1 MSRTVDGTFGLT
13 KNQPPTVT
21 RPFDFG
27 TDAIERQRVSLGQSI
42 IDADFEY
49 GLQATKWQT
58 YQEIRKFPSFYETP
72 GTDIAVTS
80 VTSDGATP
88 SIITVAISSTNV
100 PTGSVISITG
110 LANSQ
115 RNADRAEGF
124 FLVRSG
130 GSPVTSFTYEAR
142 ATVGTNGQVI
152 STSYIVL
159 RRGGVY
165 TNSTAGIPYA
175 AITTNGATPSVITI
189 SYPSGVPHG
198 LLAGTPIQTNFPSGT
213 VGTIAGSLDTNAT
226 GSFTVISTPTANS
239 FTYTAT
245 GLVGTGAGQTATK
258 AQVVSRLATSNIFT
272 SPYSYS
278 VHRPFDGGV
287 LLSPGQPSFGAS
299 SIRQSKKVFR
309 YQSGKG
315 LLWSSGTLFCPNN
328 DVTFANVVGST
339 IQVISD
345 VPHGSPQAGATIQ
358 LKGITTPG
366 YNGTYTVSSIID
378 SRTLRVTPTTLPSVS
393 PAVLGDQPRFI
404 MSGWYGASV
413 RAGCFED
420 QNGLF

>member
-58 YQEIRKFPSFYETP
+58 YQENRKMTSFYETP
-72 GTDIAVTS
+72 GTDIQVSSIT
-80 VTSDGATP
+80 TDGATP
-88 SIITVAISSTNV
+88 SIITVTINTTLSPNIPNTLLFV
-100 PTGSVISITG
+100 GSVISITG

-124 FLVRSG
+124 FLVRSIAG
-130 GSPVTSFTYEAR
+130 TAQQTTSFTFESR
-142 ATVGTNGQVI
+142 GLVGTAAQVI
-152 STSYIVL
+152 STSYTVL
-159 RRGGVY
+159 RRGGIY
-165 TNSTAGIPYA
+165 TNGNAFLPYA
-175 AITTNGATPSVITI
+175 SITTNGATPSVITI
-189 SYPSGVPHG
+189 AYPPATPHG
-198 LLAGTPIQTNFPSGT
+198 LISGTPIQTNFPT
-213 VGTIAGSLDTNAT
+213 GTIGTIVGGLDTNAT
-226 GSFTVISTPTANS
+226 GSFIVISTPTANT

-245 GLVGTGAGQTATK
+245 GQVGNAANQTATK
-258 AQVVSRLATSNIFT
+258 VQMASSTSNIFV
-272 SPYSYS
+272 SPYSYA

-287 LLSPGQPSFGAS
+287 LLSPGQPSFAAS
-299 SIRQSKKVFR
+299 ALRQSKKVFR

-328 DVTFANVVGST
+328 DVTFANVAGST
-339 IQVISD
+339 IQIVCD

-358 LKGITTPG
+358 LKGIRHQGTTAH
-366 YNGTYTVSSIID
+366 TRFRRSSI
-378 SRTLRVTPTTLPSVS
+378 RVHFV
-393 PAVLGDQPRFI
+393 
-404 MSGWYGASV
+404 
-413 RAGCFED
+413 
-420 QNGLF
+420 